1 MEQDEKI
8 KNNQLIIEFLGGAIE
23 NKEIYGGLIEPA
35 TNIPHITSW
44 GVGSG
49 GHSWIPIRLINY
61 NSSWDLLMPVIEK
74 IEGLKYNNS
83 FNLVSN
89 VFEILSLL
97 TSILI
102 KSFFRQSILFSK

>member
-23 NKEIYGGLIEPA
+23 DKEIYGGLIEPA

-61 NSSWDLLMPVIEK
+61 NGGYFVCRI
-74 IEGLKYNNS
+74 N
-83 FNLVSN
+83 
-89 VFEILSLL
+89 
-97 TSILI
+97 
-102 KSFFRQSILFSK
+102 FFPLG